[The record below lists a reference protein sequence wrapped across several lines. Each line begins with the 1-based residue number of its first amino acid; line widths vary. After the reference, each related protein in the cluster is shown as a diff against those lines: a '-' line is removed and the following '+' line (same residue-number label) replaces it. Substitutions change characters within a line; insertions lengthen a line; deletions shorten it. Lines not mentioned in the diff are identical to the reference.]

1 MKLKHLAKQVI
12 EEKIQ
17 RLNEVDYEEIFS
29 PETMSLLK
37 KQSKDELVK
46 TGKNLA
52 QMIRTS
58 STLIPEIIA
67 AERPHIDLLEEIA
80 KEIVTQAYPIIK
92 YSKIKINASIGEG
105 ELPKGTPGKEEEEQP
120 NIELPQSTLTGEK
133 KRRIINGI
141 TQGASIRGTFAFLM
155 FREYLDDLG
164 EDMVNRYNEVMKS
177 VFGIFD
183 DENAIAMMLALLAQ
197 GQKSQGGE
205 SEAEFDEETGTLTI
219 NATAICFPMLVHEIV
234 KGLYEILSL
243 QGFGTDAEQNKSIV
257 GKADQL
263 AAEPNDM
270 RFGKFIYDAA
280 NKLYIESGIEDDRVR
295 DFFFTELYKID
306 DETEFIGF
314 VENLVTSKLTSA
326 QKKWAMD
333 TMRDIERDLKADDAG
348 IPNDEDGEDVFTEIK
363 LQPGKTGTEI
373 TTPYRKFTRQFP
385 NKLNIKLGKYNI
397 SGDEPGEKYS
407 WEEASGKLSSV
418 TRNNAESFFNKFNT
432 QPQNIYVGIVYRGMS
447 DYDFK
452 SLPIDNQQKWTET
465 TPNAKSFYIEGN
477 YKDTPIIIS
486 RKSTHNPAAGQTYL
500 ISPYAKLKFHDVKDL
515 PANEILAAL
524 KIPNEKNIKEIKA
537 QPGKTGLKDNRIK
550 LVIQSQTTSPND
562 NKLYGTLYV
571 DDPESNF
578 PKDSIVYSYEP
589 STDHMFLSSIRKEN
603 FDNLPKMLKNKNIPH
618 EYSDLDIVSGIHVDN
633 LSKYFVLKKN
643 MNEIKVQPVNK
654 KIIKP
659 TKKLKIMPF
668 RSYIDMD
675 ASFMEDYILDFG
687 HPIENP
693 IDIKEKDIQ
702 GGYVVNPI
710 DEDSFAD
717 VILDGDYEFYFG
729 NNLRID
735 DILELNDPLSIKSFA
750 EEEAKHLSSNHP
762 EDESFYKEEI
772 IRAIEIIQ
780 DNIPKYRAA
789 EKILND
795 KYTIINDDDF
805 SIILWSDSDN
815 HIIYYEMIYKK
826 DGYFNKD
833 GDLVVYLNP

>member
-120 NIELPQSTLTGEK
+120 NIELPQPTLTGEK

-314 VENLVTSKLTSA
+314 IENLVTNKLTST

-348 IPNDEDGEDVFTEIK
+348 ISNDEDGEDVFTEIK
-363 LQPGKTGTEI
+363 IQPGKTGIFAFLTSEE
-373 TTPYRKFTRQFP
+373 KEW
-385 NKLNIKLGKYNI
+385 IKKQLINF
-397 SGDEPGEKYS
+397 DPG
-407 WEEASGKLSSV
+407 
-418 TRNNAESFFNKFNT
+418 
-432 QPQNIYVGIVYRGMS
+432 
-447 DYDFK
+447 
-452 SLPIDNQQKWTET
+452 
-465 TPNAKSFYIEGN
+465 
-477 YKDTPIIIS
+477 DTPPEDPN
-486 RKSTHNPAAGQTYL
+486 TPLTYTF
-500 ISPYAKLKFHDVKDL
+500 INKGDIEDEIEDGYMTPKDL
-515 PANEILAAL
+515 EIF
-524 KIPNEKNIKEIKA
+524 N
-537 QPGKTGLKDNRIK
+537 
-550 LVIQSQTTSPND
+550 
-562 NKLYGTLYV
+562 
-571 DDPESNF
+571 
-578 PKDSIVYSYEP
+578 SIY
-589 STDHMFLSSIRKEN
+589 
-603 FDNLPKMLKNKNIPH
+603 
-618 EYSDLDIVSGIHVDN
+618 
-633 LSKYFVLKKN
+633 
-643 MNEIKVQPVNK
+643 
-654 KIIKP
+654 
-659 TKKLKIMPF
+659 KKLKDRI
-668 RSYIDMD
+668 YTLNTGYNYQVN
-675 ASFMEDYILDFG
+675 DYPQLRDSVVKSNTDNTNPALNITQSDF
-687 HPIENP
+687 NS
-693 IDIKEKDIQ
+693 
-702 GGYVVNPI
+702 N
-710 DEDSFAD
+710 DES
-717 VILDGDYEFYFG
+717 YFG
-729 NNLRID
+729 AFD
-735 DILELNDPLSIKSFA
+735 KDTGKYIK
-750 EEEAKHLSSNHP
+750 
-762 EDESFYKEEI
+762 
-772 IRAIEIIQ
+772 
-780 DNIPKYRAA
+780 
-789 EKILND
+789 
-795 KYTIINDDDF
+795 
-805 SIILWSDSDN
+805 
-815 HIIYYEMIYKK
+815 
-826 DGYFNKD
+826 YF
-833 GDLVVYLNP
+833 DL

>member
-1 MKLKHLAKQVI
+1 VKLKHLAKQVI

-52 QMIRTS
+52 QMINTS
-58 STLIPEIIA
+58 STLIPELID
-67 AERPHIDLLEEIA
+67 AEQPHIDLLEEIA

-92 YSKIKINASIGEG
+92 YSKIKINASIGKG
-105 ELPKGTPGKEEEEQP
+105 ELPKGAPGEEEEEQP
-120 NIELPQSTLTGEK
+120 KLPQPTLTGEK

-306 DETEFIGF
+306 DETEFIEF
-314 VENLVTSKLTSA
+314 VENLVTSKLTSS

-348 IPNDEDGEDVFTEIK
+348 ISNDDSDEEVFTEIK
-363 LQPGKTGTEI
+363 VQPDKTGINSNLTPEEKEWIKKQLRDFDPGDTPEGNPDIPLTYNFIYKEYIENEI
-373 TTPYRKFTRQFP
+373 KNEDMTSKDLELFNSIYR
-385 NKLNIKLGKYNI
+385 KLGKSKVYTFNSGHDDKVNAYPHLRDSVVKAGVGYNELTI
-397 SGDEPGEKYS
+397 TWSDADPDGAIHFGAFDK
-407 WEEASGKLSSV
+407 
-418 TRNNAESFFNKFNT
+418 NT
-432 QPQNIYVGIVYRGMS
+432 
-447 DYDFK
+447 
-452 SLPIDNQQKWTET
+452 
-465 TPNAKSFYIEGN
+465 GN
-477 YKDTPIIIS
+477 Y
-486 RKSTHNPAAGQTYL
+486 
-500 ISPYAKLKFHDVKDL
+500 
-515 PANEILAAL
+515 
-524 KIPNEKNIKEIKA
+524 
-537 QPGKTGLKDNRIK
+537 
-550 LVIQSQTTSPND
+550 
-562 NKLYGTLYV
+562 TLY
-571 DDPESNF
+571 
-578 PKDSIVYSYEP
+578 
-589 STDHMFLSSIRKEN
+589 
-603 FDNLPKMLKNKNIPH
+603 
-618 EYSDLDIVSGIHVDN
+618 
-633 LSKYFVLKKN
+633 
-643 MNEIKVQPVNK
+643 
-654 KIIKP
+654 
-659 TKKLKIMPF
+659 
-668 RSYIDMD
+668 
-675 ASFMEDYILDFG
+675 
-687 HPIENP
+687 
-693 IDIKEKDIQ
+693 
-702 GGYVVNPI
+702 
-710 DEDSFAD
+710 
-717 VILDGDYEFYFG
+717 
-729 NNLRID
+729 
-735 DILELNDPLSIKSFA
+735 
-750 EEEAKHLSSNHP
+750 
-762 EDESFYKEEI
+762 
-772 IRAIEIIQ
+772 
-780 DNIPKYRAA
+780 
-789 EKILND
+789 
-795 KYTIINDDDF
+795 
-805 SIILWSDSDN
+805 
-815 HIIYYEMIYKK
+815 
-826 DGYFNKD
+826 
-833 GDLVVYLNP
+833 

>member
-92 YSKIKINASIGEG
+92 YSKIKINASIGKG
-105 ELPKGTPGKEEEEQP
+105 ELPKGTPDEEEEEQP
-120 NIELPQSTLTGEK
+120 ELPQPTLTGEK

-333 TMRDIERDLKADDAG
+333 TMKDIERDLKADDAG
-348 IPNDEDGEDVFTEIK
+348 IPNDEDGDDVFT
-363 LQPGKTGTEI
+363 
-373 TTPYRKFTRQFP
+373 
-385 NKLNIKLGKYNI
+385 
-397 SGDEPGEKYS
+397 
-407 WEEASGKLSSV
+407 
-418 TRNNAESFFNKFNT
+418 
-432 QPQNIYVGIVYRGMS
+432 
-447 DYDFK
+447 
-452 SLPIDNQQKWTET
+452 
-465 TPNAKSFYIEGN
+465 
-477 YKDTPIIIS
+477 
-486 RKSTHNPAAGQTYL
+486 
-500 ISPYAKLKFHDVKDL
+500 
-515 PANEILAAL
+515 
-524 KIPNEKNIKEIKA
+524 EIKA

-603 FDNLPKMLKNKNIPH
+603 FDNLPKILKNKNIPH

-654 KIIKP
+654 LIKP
-659 TKKLKIMPF
+659 VKKVKITDKP
-668 RSYIDMD
+668 YIDID
-675 ASFMEDYILDFG
+675 TSFIEDYILDYG
-687 HPIENP
+687 EIDENP
-693 IDIKEKDIQ
+693 LEIYLDNHEIFDTLIRESEYI
-702 GGYVVNPI
+702 N
-710 DEDSFAD
+710 F
-717 VILDGDYEFYFG
+717 ILNGDYGLYF
-729 NNLRID
+729 NSNPQEID
-735 DILELNDPLSIKSFA
+735 NVLTLNDPLNIKDYA
-750 EEEAKHLSSNHP
+750 EEQAKFLSSGNP
-762 EDESFYKEEI
+762 EDESFYKEEMI
-772 IRAIEIIQ
+772 MAIETIQ
-780 DNIPKYRAA
+780 DNIPKYTAA
-789 EKILND
+789 KKILKD
-795 KYTIINDDDF
+795 KFTIISNNEF
-805 SIILWSDSDN
+805 SVILTTSN
-815 HIIYYEMIYKK
+815 MHGKFLYTMILKQ
-826 DGYFNKD
+826 DGYFNKNGEIVLYTD
-833 GDLVVYLNP
+833 PQI

>member
-1 MKLKHLAKQVI
+1 VKLKHLAKQVI

-52 QMIRTS
+52 QMINTS
-58 STLIPEIIA
+58 STLIPELID
-67 AERPHIDLLEEIA
+67 AEQPHIDLLEEIA

-92 YSKIKINASIGEG
+92 YSKIKINASIGKG
-105 ELPKGTPGKEEEEQP
+105 ELPKGAPGEEEEEQP
-120 NIELPQSTLTGEK
+120 KLPQPTLTGEK

-306 DETEFIGF
+306 DETEFIEF
-314 VENLVTSKLTSA
+314 VENLVTSKLTSS

-348 IPNDEDGEDVFTEIK
+348 ISNDDSDEEVFTEIK
-363 LQPGKTGTEI
+363 IQPGKTGI
-373 TTPYRKFTRQFP
+373 NSNLTPEEKEWIKKQLRDFDPGDTPEGNPDIPLTYNFIYRKYIEDEIKDEDMTSKDLELFNSIYR
-385 NKLNIKLGKYNI
+385 KLGKSKVYTFNHGHDDKINAYPHLRDSVVKAGIGYNDI
-397 SGDEPGEKYS
+397 P
-407 WEEASGKLSSV
+407 ALTV
-418 TRNNAESFFNKFNT
+418 TWSDADPDGAIHFGAFDKNT
-432 QPQNIYVGIVYRGMS
+432 
-447 DYDFK
+447 
-452 SLPIDNQQKWTET
+452 
-465 TPNAKSFYIEGN
+465 GN
-477 YKDTPIIIS
+477 Y
-486 RKSTHNPAAGQTYL
+486 
-500 ISPYAKLKFHDVKDL
+500 
-515 PANEILAAL
+515 
-524 KIPNEKNIKEIKA
+524 
-537 QPGKTGLKDNRIK
+537 
-550 LVIQSQTTSPND
+550 
-562 NKLYGTLYV
+562 TLY
-571 DDPESNF
+571 
-578 PKDSIVYSYEP
+578 
-589 STDHMFLSSIRKEN
+589 
-603 FDNLPKMLKNKNIPH
+603 
-618 EYSDLDIVSGIHVDN
+618 
-633 LSKYFVLKKN
+633 
-643 MNEIKVQPVNK
+643 
-654 KIIKP
+654 
-659 TKKLKIMPF
+659 
-668 RSYIDMD
+668 
-675 ASFMEDYILDFG
+675 
-687 HPIENP
+687 
-693 IDIKEKDIQ
+693 
-702 GGYVVNPI
+702 
-710 DEDSFAD
+710 
-717 VILDGDYEFYFG
+717 
-729 NNLRID
+729 
-735 DILELNDPLSIKSFA
+735 
-750 EEEAKHLSSNHP
+750 
-762 EDESFYKEEI
+762 
-772 IRAIEIIQ
+772 
-780 DNIPKYRAA
+780 
-789 EKILND
+789 
-795 KYTIINDDDF
+795 
-805 SIILWSDSDN
+805 
-815 HIIYYEMIYKK
+815 
-826 DGYFNKD
+826 
-833 GDLVVYLNP
+833 

>member
-1 MKLKHLAKQVI
+1 VKLKHLAKQVI

-52 QMIRTS
+52 QMINTS
-58 STLIPEIIA
+58 STLIPELID
-67 AERPHIDLLEEIA
+67 AEQPHIDLLEEIA

-92 YSKIKINASIGEG
+92 YSKIKINASIGKG
-105 ELPKGTPGKEEEEQP
+105 ELSKGAPGEEEEEQP
-120 NIELPQSTLTGEK
+120 KLPQPTLTGEK

-306 DETEFIGF
+306 DETEFIEF
-314 VENLVTSKLTSA
+314 VENLVTSKLTSS

-348 IPNDEDGEDVFTEIK
+348 ISNDDSDEEVFTEIK
-363 LQPGKTGTEI
+363 IQPGKTGMGSNL
-373 TTPYRKFTRQFP
+373 TPEEKEWIKKQLRDFDPGDTPEGNPDIPLTYNFIYRKYIEDEIKDEDMTSKDLELFNSIYR
-385 NKLNIKLGKYNI
+385 KLGKSKVYTFNSGHDDKVNAYPHLRDSVVKAGVGYNDI
-397 SGDEPGEKYS
+397 PALTITWSDADPDGAIHFGAFDK
-407 WEEASGKLSSV
+407 
-418 TRNNAESFFNKFNT
+418 NT
-432 QPQNIYVGIVYRGMS
+432 
-447 DYDFK
+447 
-452 SLPIDNQQKWTET
+452 
-465 TPNAKSFYIEGN
+465 GN
-477 YKDTPIIIS
+477 Y
-486 RKSTHNPAAGQTYL
+486 
-500 ISPYAKLKFHDVKDL
+500 
-515 PANEILAAL
+515 
-524 KIPNEKNIKEIKA
+524 
-537 QPGKTGLKDNRIK
+537 
-550 LVIQSQTTSPND
+550 
-562 NKLYGTLYV
+562 TLY
-571 DDPESNF
+571 
-578 PKDSIVYSYEP
+578 
-589 STDHMFLSSIRKEN
+589 
-603 FDNLPKMLKNKNIPH
+603 
-618 EYSDLDIVSGIHVDN
+618 
-633 LSKYFVLKKN
+633 
-643 MNEIKVQPVNK
+643 
-654 KIIKP
+654 
-659 TKKLKIMPF
+659 
-668 RSYIDMD
+668 
-675 ASFMEDYILDFG
+675 
-687 HPIENP
+687 
-693 IDIKEKDIQ
+693 
-702 GGYVVNPI
+702 
-710 DEDSFAD
+710 
-717 VILDGDYEFYFG
+717 
-729 NNLRID
+729 
-735 DILELNDPLSIKSFA
+735 
-750 EEEAKHLSSNHP
+750 
-762 EDESFYKEEI
+762 
-772 IRAIEIIQ
+772 
-780 DNIPKYRAA
+780 
-789 EKILND
+789 
-795 KYTIINDDDF
+795 
-805 SIILWSDSDN
+805 
-815 HIIYYEMIYKK
+815 
-826 DGYFNKD
+826 
-833 GDLVVYLNP
+833 

>member
-52 QMIRTS
+52 QMINTS
-58 STLIPEIIA
+58 STLIPELID
-67 AERPHIDLLEEIA
+67 AEQPHIDLLEEIA

-92 YSKIKINASIGEG
+92 YSKIKINASIGKG
-105 ELPKGTPGKEEEEQP
+105 ELPKGAPGEEEEEQP
-120 NIELPQSTLTGEK
+120 KLPQPNINLPQPTLTGEK

-280 NKLYIESGIEDDRVR
+280 NKLYVESGIDDDRVR

-306 DETEFIGF
+306 DETEFIEF
-314 VENLVTSKLTSA
+314 VENLVTSKLTSS

-348 IPNDEDGEDVFTEIK
+348 ISNEEGDEDVFTEIK
-363 LQPGKTGTEI
+363 ILPGNAGNAPSLTSEEKNWIEKQLRDFDPGD
-373 TTPYRKFTRQFP
+373 TPEGNPDKPLTYTF
-385 NKLNIKLGKYNI
+385 
-397 SGDEPGEKYS
+397 
-407 WEEASGKLSSV
+407 
-418 TRNNAESFFNKFNT
+418 
-432 QPQNIYVGIVYRGMS
+432 IY
-447 DYDFK
+447 K
-452 SLPIDNQQKWTET
+452 K
-465 TPNAKSFYIEGN
+465 YIEDEIEDGMM
-477 YKDTPIIIS
+477 TS
-486 RKSTHNPAAGQTYL
+486 
-500 ISPYAKLKFHDVKDL
+500 KDL
-515 PANEILAAL
+515 ELFN
-524 KIPNEKNIKEIKA
+524 
-537 QPGKTGLKDNRIK
+537 
-550 LVIQSQTTSPND
+550 
-562 NKLYGTLYV
+562 
-571 DDPESNF
+571 
-578 PKDSIVYSYEP
+578 
-589 STDHMFLSSIRKEN
+589 SIRSK
-603 FDNLPKMLKNKNIPH
+603 LKNKVYTFNNGH
-618 EYSDLDIVSGIHVDN
+618 DDQVDN
-633 LSKYFVLKKN
+633 YPQLQDSVVKAGVD
-643 MNEIKVQPVNK
+643 
-654 KIIKP
+654 
-659 TKKLKIMPF
+659 
-668 RSYIDMD
+668 R
-675 ASFMEDYILDFG
+675 ILTLTVTWSDF
-687 HPIENP
+687 
-693 IDIKEKDIQ
+693 
-702 GGYVVNPI
+702 
-710 DEDSFAD
+710 
-717 VILDGDYEFYFG
+717 
-729 NNLRID
+729 
-735 DILELNDPLSIKSFA
+735 
-750 EEEAKHLSSNHP
+750 
-762 EDESFYKEEI
+762 
-772 IRAIEIIQ
+772 
-780 DNIPKYRAA
+780 
-789 EKILND
+789 
-795 KYTIINDDDF
+795 DDDERPF
-805 SIILWSDSDN
+805 GAFDKTTGRYIKYSNL
-815 HIIYYEMIYKK
+815 
-826 DGYFNKD
+826 
-833 GDLVVYLNP
+833 

>member
-1 MKLKHLAKQVI
+1 MIKKSQIK
-12 EEKIQ
+12 
-17 RLNEVDYEEIFS
+17 EV
-29 PETMSLLK
+29 LLK
-37 KQSKDELVK
+37 YIVPLQKQ
-46 TGKNLA
+46 
-52 QMIRTS
+52 
-58 STLIPEIIA
+58 
-67 AERPHIDLLEEIA
+67 
-80 KEIVTQAYPIIK
+80 YPD
-92 YSKIKINASIGEG
+92 
-105 ELPKGTPGKEEEEQP
+105 
-120 NIELPQSTLTGEK
+120 
-133 KRRIINGI
+133 
-141 TQGASIRGTFAFLM
+141 F
-155 FREYLDDLG
+155 YLG
-164 EDMVNRYNEVMKS
+164 GS
-177 VFGIFD
+177 
-183 DENAIAMMLALLAQ
+183 LALIL
-197 GQKSQGGE
+197 QKHIPARDVKDLDIISPVSFG
-205 SEAEFDEETGTLTI
+205 DLHETK
-219 NATAICFPMLVHEIV
+219 FPYRGM
-234 KGLYEILSL
+234 
-243 QGFGTDAEQNKSIV
+243 
-257 GKADQL
+257 
-263 AAEPNDM
+263 
-270 RFGKFIYDAA
+270 
-280 NKLYIESGIEDDRVR
+280 
-295 DFFFTELYKID
+295 
-306 DETEFIGF
+306 
-314 VENLVTSKLTSA
+314 VTSKKTYHIREIKTCLDFFHNPKA
-326 QKKWAMD
+326 QYVTVKFQGHTIKLSPVNEIIHAKENKIWSPMYKQKQ
-333 TMRDIERDLKADDAG
+333 ENLKQ
-348 IPNDEDGEDVFTEIK
+348 IIKEIFTEIK
-363 LQPGKTGTEI
+363 AQPGKTGLNSKI
-373 TTPYRKFTRQFP
+373 K
-385 NKLNIKLGKYNI
+385 KLDIILGKYNI
-397 SGDEPGEKYS
+397 SGDEIGSKYPWTYAQEK
-407 WEEASGKLSSV
+407 LTPT
-418 TRNNAESFFNKFNT
+418 TRNNAESFFSKL
-432 QPQNIYVGIVYRGMS
+432 NITPTKISIGLVYRGELS
-447 DYDFK
+447 NEEFNNLTDFEK
-452 SLPIDNQQKWTET
+452 INRLETERKT
-465 TPNAKSFYIEGN
+465 KSFYIEGN
-477 YKDTPIIIS
+477 YKDTPIIIA
-486 RKSTHNPAAGQTYL
+486 RKETRSPAAGQTYL
-500 ISPYAKLKFHDVKDL
+500 ISPYAKLKFNDVKDL
-515 PANEILAAL
+515 PTNEILAAL
-524 KIPNEKNIKEIKA
+524 KIPNEGNIEEIKA

-603 FDNLPKMLKNKNIPH
+603 FDNLPKILKNKNIPH

-815 HIIYYEMIYKK
+815 HIIYYELIYKK

>member
-1 MKLKHLAKQVI
+1 VKLKHLAKQVI

-52 QMIRTS
+52 QMINTS
-58 STLIPEIIA
+58 STLIPELID
-67 AERPHIDLLEEIA
+67 AEQPHIDLLEEIA

-92 YSKIKINASIGEG
+92 YSKIKINASIGKG
-105 ELPKGTPGKEEEEQP
+105 ELPKGGNDDEEKNQP
-120 NIELPQSTLTGEK
+120 DIELPQPDINLPQPTLTGEK

-306 DETEFIGF
+306 DETEFIEF
-314 VENLVTSKLTSA
+314 VENLVTNKLTST

-348 IPNDEDGEDVFTEIK
+348 ISNDDSDEEVFT
-363 LQPGKTGTEI
+363 
-373 TTPYRKFTRQFP
+373 
-385 NKLNIKLGKYNI
+385 
-397 SGDEPGEKYS
+397 
-407 WEEASGKLSSV
+407 
-418 TRNNAESFFNKFNT
+418 
-432 QPQNIYVGIVYRGMS
+432 
-447 DYDFK
+447 
-452 SLPIDNQQKWTET
+452 
-465 TPNAKSFYIEGN
+465 
-477 YKDTPIIIS
+477 
-486 RKSTHNPAAGQTYL
+486 
-500 ISPYAKLKFHDVKDL
+500 
-515 PANEILAAL
+515 
-524 KIPNEKNIKEIKA
+524 EIKA
-537 QPGKTGLKDNRIK
+537 QPGKTGVVAPLTSEEKNWIEKQLRDFDSNSTPPGDPNTPVTHTFINKGDIEDDIENEYMTSKDLK
-550 LVIQSQTTSPND
+550 L
-562 NKLYGTLYV
+562 
-571 DDPESNF
+571 F
-578 PKDSIVYSYEP
+578 DSIY
-589 STDHMFLSSIRKEN
+589 RK
-603 FDNLPKMLKNKNIPH
+603 LKNKIYTSNTGYDSQVNNYPQLRNSIVKSNTANANPALDLTQSDFNIDD
-618 EYSDLDIVSGIHVDN
+618 ESYFGAFDKDTGKYIKYSDL
-633 LSKYFVLKKN
+633 
-643 MNEIKVQPVNK
+643 
-654 KIIKP
+654 
-659 TKKLKIMPF
+659 
-668 RSYIDMD
+668 
-675 ASFMEDYILDFG
+675 
-687 HPIENP
+687 
-693 IDIKEKDIQ
+693 
-702 GGYVVNPI
+702 
-710 DEDSFAD
+710 
-717 VILDGDYEFYFG
+717 
-729 NNLRID
+729 
-735 DILELNDPLSIKSFA
+735 
-750 EEEAKHLSSNHP
+750 
-762 EDESFYKEEI
+762 
-772 IRAIEIIQ
+772 
-780 DNIPKYRAA
+780 
-789 EKILND
+789 
-795 KYTIINDDDF
+795 
-805 SIILWSDSDN
+805 
-815 HIIYYEMIYKK
+815 
-826 DGYFNKD
+826 
-833 GDLVVYLNP
+833 

>member
-58 STLIPEIIA
+58 SALIPEIVA

-105 ELPKGTPGKEEEEQP
+105 ELPKGAPGEEEEEQP
-120 NIELPQSTLTGEK
+120 NIELPQPTLTGEK

-306 DETEFIGF
+306 DETEFIEF
-314 VENLVTSKLTSA
+314 IENLVTSKLTSA

-333 TMRDIERDLKADDAG
+333 TMKDIERDLKADDAG
-348 IPNDEDGEDVFTEIK
+348 IPNDEDGEDIFT
-363 LQPGKTGTEI
+363 
-373 TTPYRKFTRQFP
+373 
-385 NKLNIKLGKYNI
+385 
-397 SGDEPGEKYS
+397 
-407 WEEASGKLSSV
+407 
-418 TRNNAESFFNKFNT
+418 
-432 QPQNIYVGIVYRGMS
+432 
-447 DYDFK
+447 
-452 SLPIDNQQKWTET
+452 
-465 TPNAKSFYIEGN
+465 
-477 YKDTPIIIS
+477 
-486 RKSTHNPAAGQTYL
+486 
-500 ISPYAKLKFHDVKDL
+500 
-515 PANEILAAL
+515 
-524 KIPNEKNIKEIKA
+524 EIKA

-603 FDNLPKMLKNKNIPH
+603 FDNLPKILKNKNIPH

-654 KIIKP
+654 LNKPVKKVKITDKP
-659 TKKLKIMPF
+659 
-668 RSYIDMD
+668 YIDID
-675 ASFMEDYILDFG
+675 TSFIEDYILDYG
-687 HPIENP
+687 EIDENP
-693 IDIKEKDIQ
+693 LEIYLDNHEIFDTLIRESEYI
-702 GGYVVNPI
+702 N
-710 DEDSFAD
+710 F
-717 VILDGDYEFYFG
+717 ILNGDYGLYF
-729 NNLRID
+729 NSNPQEID
-735 DILELNDPLSIKSFA
+735 NVLTLNDPLNIKDYA
-750 EEEAKHLSSNHP
+750 EEQAKFLSSRNP
-762 EDESFYKEEI
+762 EDESFYKEEMI
-772 IRAIEIIQ
+772 MAIETIQ
-780 DNIPKYRAA
+780 DNIPKYTAA
-789 EKILND
+789 KKILKD
-795 KYTIINDDDF
+795 KFTIISNNEF
-805 SIILWSDSDN
+805 SVILTTSN
-815 HIIYYEMIYKK
+815 MHGKFLYTMILKQ
-826 DGYFNKD
+826 DGYFNKNGEIVLYTD
-833 GDLVVYLNP
+833 PQI

>member
-1 MKLKHLAKQVI
+1 VKLKHLAKQVI

-58 STLIPEIIA
+58 SALIPEIVA

-105 ELPKGTPGKEEEEQP
+105 ELPKGAPGEEEEEQP
-120 NIELPQSTLTGEK
+120 NIELPQPTLTGEK

-306 DETEFIGF
+306 DETEFIEF
-314 VENLVTSKLTSA
+314 IENLVTSKLTSA

-333 TMRDIERDLKADDAG
+333 TMKDIERDLKADDAG
-348 IPNDEDGEDVFTEIK
+348 IPNDEDGEDIFT
-363 LQPGKTGTEI
+363 
-373 TTPYRKFTRQFP
+373 
-385 NKLNIKLGKYNI
+385 
-397 SGDEPGEKYS
+397 
-407 WEEASGKLSSV
+407 
-418 TRNNAESFFNKFNT
+418 
-432 QPQNIYVGIVYRGMS
+432 
-447 DYDFK
+447 
-452 SLPIDNQQKWTET
+452 
-465 TPNAKSFYIEGN
+465 
-477 YKDTPIIIS
+477 
-486 RKSTHNPAAGQTYL
+486 
-500 ISPYAKLKFHDVKDL
+500 
-515 PANEILAAL
+515 
-524 KIPNEKNIKEIKA
+524 EIKA

-603 FDNLPKMLKNKNIPH
+603 FDNLPKILKNKNIPH

-654 KIIKP
+654 LNKPVKKVKITDKP
-659 TKKLKIMPF
+659 
-668 RSYIDMD
+668 YIDID
-675 ASFMEDYILDFG
+675 TSFIEDYILDYG
-687 HPIENP
+687 EIDENP
-693 IDIKEKDIQ
+693 LEIYLDNHEIFDTLIRESEYI
-702 GGYVVNPI
+702 N
-710 DEDSFAD
+710 F
-717 VILDGDYEFYFG
+717 ILNGDYGLYF
-729 NNLRID
+729 NSNPQEID
-735 DILELNDPLSIKSFA
+735 NVLTLNDPLNIKDYA
-750 EEEAKHLSSNHP
+750 EEQAKFLSSRNP
-762 EDESFYKEEI
+762 EDESFYKEEMI
-772 IRAIEIIQ
+772 MAIETIQ
-780 DNIPKYRAA
+780 DNIPKYTAA
-789 EKILND
+789 KKILKD
-795 KYTIINDDDF
+795 KFTIISNNEF
-805 SIILWSDSDN
+805 SVILTTSN
-815 HIIYYEMIYKK
+815 MHGKFLYTMILKQ
-826 DGYFNKD
+826 DGYFNKNGEIVLYTD
-833 GDLVVYLNP
+833 PQI

>member
-52 QMIRTS
+52 QMINTS

-92 YSKIKINASIGEG
+92 YSKIKINASIGKG
-105 ELPKGTPGKEEEEQP
+105 ELPKGTPGEEEEEQP
-120 NIELPQSTLTGEK
+120 ELPQPTLTGEK

-257 GKADQL
+257 GKVDQL

-280 NKLYIESGIEDDRVR
+280 NKLYVESGIDDDRVR

-333 TMRDIERDLKADDAG
+333 TMKDIERDLKADDAG

-363 LQPGKTGTEI
+363 IQPGKTGISFLTSEEKNWIDKQLRNFNPNSTPLEDPNTPVMHILIYKSEI
-373 TTPYRKFTRQFP
+373 EDEIEDGDMTYKDLKLFNSIY
-385 NKLNIKLGKYNI
+385 NKLKDKIYTSNTGYD
-397 SGDEPGEKYS
+397 SQ
-407 WEEASGKLSSV
+407 V
-418 TRNNAESFFNKFNT
+418 NNY
-432 QPQNIYVGIVYRGMS
+432 PQLR
-447 DYDFK
+447 
-452 SLPIDNQQKWTET
+452 
-465 TPNAKSFYIEGN
+465 
-477 YKDTPIIIS
+477 
-486 RKSTHNPAAGQTYL
+486 
-500 ISPYAKLKFHDVKDL
+500 
-515 PANEILAAL
+515 
-524 KIPNEKNIKEIKA
+524 
-537 QPGKTGLKDNRIK
+537 
-550 LVIQSQTTSPND
+550 
-562 NKLYGTLYV
+562 
-571 DDPESNF
+571 
-578 PKDSIVYSYEP
+578 DSIVKSNTDNTNPALDIIQSDFNSNDESY
-589 STDHMFLSSIRKEN
+589 FGA
-603 FDNLPKMLKNKNIPH
+603 FDKDTGKYVK
-618 EYSDLDIVSGIHVDN
+618 YSDL
-633 LSKYFVLKKN
+633 
-643 MNEIKVQPVNK
+643 
-654 KIIKP
+654 
-659 TKKLKIMPF
+659 
-668 RSYIDMD
+668 
-675 ASFMEDYILDFG
+675 
-687 HPIENP
+687 
-693 IDIKEKDIQ
+693 
-702 GGYVVNPI
+702 
-710 DEDSFAD
+710 
-717 VILDGDYEFYFG
+717 
-729 NNLRID
+729 
-735 DILELNDPLSIKSFA
+735 
-750 EEEAKHLSSNHP
+750 
-762 EDESFYKEEI
+762 
-772 IRAIEIIQ
+772 
-780 DNIPKYRAA
+780 
-789 EKILND
+789 
-795 KYTIINDDDF
+795 
-805 SIILWSDSDN
+805 
-815 HIIYYEMIYKK
+815 
-826 DGYFNKD
+826 
-833 GDLVVYLNP
+833 

>member
-1 MKLKHLAKQVI
+1 VKLKHLAKQVI

-52 QMIRTS
+52 QMINTS

-92 YSKIKINASIGEG
+92 YSKIKINASIGKG
-105 ELPKGTPGKEEEEQP
+105 ELPKEASDEEEEEQP
-120 NIELPQSTLTGEK
+120 NIELPQPDIELPQPTLTGEK

-257 GKADQL
+257 GKVDQL

-280 NKLYIESGIEDDRVR
+280 NKLYVESGIDDDRVR

-314 VENLVTSKLTSA
+314 IENLVTNKLTST

-348 IPNDEDGEDVFTEIK
+348 ISNDEDGEDVFTEIK
-363 LQPGKTGTEI
+363 IQPGKTGIFAFLTSEE
-373 TTPYRKFTRQFP
+373 KEW
-385 NKLNIKLGKYNI
+385 IKKQLINF
-397 SGDEPGEKYS
+397 DPG
-407 WEEASGKLSSV
+407 
-418 TRNNAESFFNKFNT
+418 
-432 QPQNIYVGIVYRGMS
+432 
-447 DYDFK
+447 
-452 SLPIDNQQKWTET
+452 
-465 TPNAKSFYIEGN
+465 
-477 YKDTPIIIS
+477 DTPPEDPN
-486 RKSTHNPAAGQTYL
+486 TPLTYTF
-500 ISPYAKLKFHDVKDL
+500 INKGDIEDEIEDGYMTPKDL
-515 PANEILAAL
+515 EIF
-524 KIPNEKNIKEIKA
+524 N
-537 QPGKTGLKDNRIK
+537 
-550 LVIQSQTTSPND
+550 
-562 NKLYGTLYV
+562 
-571 DDPESNF
+571 
-578 PKDSIVYSYEP
+578 SIY
-589 STDHMFLSSIRKEN
+589 
-603 FDNLPKMLKNKNIPH
+603 
-618 EYSDLDIVSGIHVDN
+618 
-633 LSKYFVLKKN
+633 
-643 MNEIKVQPVNK
+643 
-654 KIIKP
+654 
-659 TKKLKIMPF
+659 KKLKDRI
-668 RSYIDMD
+668 YTLNTGYNYQVN
-675 ASFMEDYILDFG
+675 DYPQLRDSVVKSNTDNANPALNITQSDF
-687 HPIENP
+687 NS
-693 IDIKEKDIQ
+693 
-702 GGYVVNPI
+702 N
-710 DEDSFAD
+710 DES
-717 VILDGDYEFYFG
+717 YFG
-729 NNLRID
+729 AFD
-735 DILELNDPLSIKSFA
+735 KDTGKYIK
-750 EEEAKHLSSNHP
+750 
-762 EDESFYKEEI
+762 
-772 IRAIEIIQ
+772 
-780 DNIPKYRAA
+780 
-789 EKILND
+789 
-795 KYTIINDDDF
+795 
-805 SIILWSDSDN
+805 
-815 HIIYYEMIYKK
+815 
-826 DGYFNKD
+826 YF
-833 GDLVVYLNP
+833 DL

>member
-1 MKLKHLAKQVI
+1 VKLKHLAKQVI

-52 QMIRTS
+52 QMINTS
-58 STLIPEIIA
+58 STLIPELID
-67 AERPHIDLLEEIA
+67 AEQPHIDLLEEIA

-92 YSKIKINASIGEG
+92 YSKIKINASIGKG
-105 ELPKGTPGKEEEEQP
+105 ELPKGASGEVEDEQP
-120 NIELPQSTLTGEK
+120 ELAQPTLTGEK

-306 DETEFIGF
+306 DETEFIEF
-314 VENLVTSKLTSA
+314 VENLVTSKLTSS

-348 IPNDEDGEDVFTEIK
+348 ISNDDSDEEVFTEIK
-363 LQPGKTGTEI
+363 VQSGKTGMGSNLTPKEKDWIKKQLRNFDPGDTPPGDSENPLIYTFIDKNNIKNNDKDLEI
-373 TTPYRKFTRQFP
+373 FNSIIK
-385 NKLNIKLGKYNI
+385 KLGK
-397 SGDEPGEKYS
+397 
-407 WEEASGKLSSV
+407 
-418 TRNNAESFFNKFNT
+418 NKFYTFN
-432 QPQNIYVGIVYRGMS
+432 NGHDSKVGSTPHLHDSVIRADYDNNNPKLTVTWS
-447 DYDFK
+447 DYDPDG
-452 SLPIDNQQKWTET
+452 PIYFGAFDKNT
-465 TPNAKSFYIEGN
+465 GN
-477 YKDTPIIIS
+477 Y
-486 RKSTHNPAAGQTYL
+486 
-500 ISPYAKLKFHDVKDL
+500 
-515 PANEILAAL
+515 
-524 KIPNEKNIKEIKA
+524 
-537 QPGKTGLKDNRIK
+537 
-550 LVIQSQTTSPND
+550 
-562 NKLYGTLYV
+562 TLY
-571 DDPESNF
+571 
-578 PKDSIVYSYEP
+578 
-589 STDHMFLSSIRKEN
+589 
-603 FDNLPKMLKNKNIPH
+603 
-618 EYSDLDIVSGIHVDN
+618 
-633 LSKYFVLKKN
+633 
-643 MNEIKVQPVNK
+643 
-654 KIIKP
+654 
-659 TKKLKIMPF
+659 
-668 RSYIDMD
+668 
-675 ASFMEDYILDFG
+675 
-687 HPIENP
+687 
-693 IDIKEKDIQ
+693 
-702 GGYVVNPI
+702 
-710 DEDSFAD
+710 
-717 VILDGDYEFYFG
+717 
-729 NNLRID
+729 
-735 DILELNDPLSIKSFA
+735 
-750 EEEAKHLSSNHP
+750 
-762 EDESFYKEEI
+762 
-772 IRAIEIIQ
+772 
-780 DNIPKYRAA
+780 
-789 EKILND
+789 
-795 KYTIINDDDF
+795 
-805 SIILWSDSDN
+805 
-815 HIIYYEMIYKK
+815 
-826 DGYFNKD
+826 
-833 GDLVVYLNP
+833 

>member
-58 STLIPEIIA
+58 SDLIPEIIA

-92 YSKIKINASIGEG
+92 YSKIKINASIGKG
-105 ELPKGTPGKEEEEQP
+105 ELPKGTPGEEEEEQP
-120 NIELPQSTLTGEK
+120 ELPQPTLTGEK

-257 GKADQL
+257 GKVDQL

-280 NKLYIESGIEDDRVR
+280 NKLYVESGIDDDRVR

-314 VENLVTSKLTSA
+314 VENLVTNKLTSA

-348 IPNDEDGEDVFTEIK
+348 ISNDEDGEDVFTEIK
-363 LQPGKTGTEI
+363 IQPGKTVGVVAPLTPEEKNWIDKQLIDFDPGDTPEGNPDIPLTYNFIDKGYIESEI
-373 TTPYRKFTRQFP
+373 EDEYMTSKDLELFNSIVQ
-385 NKLNIKLGKYNI
+385 KLGKNKIYTFNSGHDFQIDNYPQLRDSVVKAGIGFNNI
-397 SGDEPGEKYS
+397 PALTVTWSDFDDDGEPFGAFDKNTGQYIKYS
-407 WEEASGKLSSV
+407 
-418 TRNNAESFFNKFNT
+418 NT
-432 QPQNIYVGIVYRGMS
+432 
-447 DYDFK
+447 
-452 SLPIDNQQKWTET
+452 
-465 TPNAKSFYIEGN
+465 
-477 YKDTPIIIS
+477 
-486 RKSTHNPAAGQTYL
+486 GQ
-500 ISPYAKLKFHDVKDL
+500 
-515 PANEILAAL
+515 
-524 KIPNEKNIKEIKA
+524 
-537 QPGKTGLKDNRIK
+537 
-550 LVIQSQTTSPND
+550 
-562 NKLYGTLYV
+562 
-571 DDPESNF
+571 
-578 PKDSIVYSYEP
+578 
-589 STDHMFLSSIRKEN
+589 
-603 FDNLPKMLKNKNIPH
+603 
-618 EYSDLDIVSGIHVDN
+618 
-633 LSKYFVLKKN
+633 
-643 MNEIKVQPVNK
+643 
-654 KIIKP
+654 
-659 TKKLKIMPF
+659 
-668 RSYIDMD
+668 
-675 ASFMEDYILDFG
+675 
-687 HPIENP
+687 
-693 IDIKEKDIQ
+693 
-702 GGYVVNPI
+702 
-710 DEDSFAD
+710 
-717 VILDGDYEFYFG
+717 
-729 NNLRID
+729 
-735 DILELNDPLSIKSFA
+735 
-750 EEEAKHLSSNHP
+750 
-762 EDESFYKEEI
+762 
-772 IRAIEIIQ
+772 
-780 DNIPKYRAA
+780 
-789 EKILND
+789 
-795 KYTIINDDDF
+795 
-805 SIILWSDSDN
+805 
-815 HIIYYEMIYKK
+815 
-826 DGYFNKD
+826 
-833 GDLVVYLNP
+833 

>member
-1 MKLKHLAKQVI
+1 VKLKHLAKQVI

-58 STLIPEIIA
+58 SDLIPEIVA

-120 NIELPQSTLTGEK
+120 NIELPQPTLTGEK

-257 GKADQL
+257 GKVDQL

-280 NKLYIESGIEDDRVR
+280 NKLYVESGIDDDRVR

-363 LQPGKTGTEI
+363 IQPGKTGIFAFLTSEE
-373 TTPYRKFTRQFP
+373 KEW
-385 NKLNIKLGKYNI
+385 IKKQLINF
-397 SGDEPGEKYS
+397 DPG
-407 WEEASGKLSSV
+407 
-418 TRNNAESFFNKFNT
+418 
-432 QPQNIYVGIVYRGMS
+432 
-447 DYDFK
+447 
-452 SLPIDNQQKWTET
+452 
-465 TPNAKSFYIEGN
+465 
-477 YKDTPIIIS
+477 DTPPEDPN
-486 RKSTHNPAAGQTYL
+486 TPLTYTF
-500 ISPYAKLKFHDVKDL
+500 INKGDIEDEIEDGYMTPKDL
-515 PANEILAAL
+515 EIF
-524 KIPNEKNIKEIKA
+524 N
-537 QPGKTGLKDNRIK
+537 
-550 LVIQSQTTSPND
+550 
-562 NKLYGTLYV
+562 
-571 DDPESNF
+571 
-578 PKDSIVYSYEP
+578 SIY
-589 STDHMFLSSIRKEN
+589 
-603 FDNLPKMLKNKNIPH
+603 
-618 EYSDLDIVSGIHVDN
+618 
-633 LSKYFVLKKN
+633 
-643 MNEIKVQPVNK
+643 
-654 KIIKP
+654 
-659 TKKLKIMPF
+659 KKLKDRI
-668 RSYIDMD
+668 YTLNTGYNYQVN
-675 ASFMEDYILDFG
+675 DYPQLRDSVVKSNTDNTNPALNITQSDF
-687 HPIENP
+687 NS
-693 IDIKEKDIQ
+693 
-702 GGYVVNPI
+702 N
-710 DEDSFAD
+710 DES
-717 VILDGDYEFYFG
+717 YFG
-729 NNLRID
+729 AFD
-735 DILELNDPLSIKSFA
+735 KDTGKYIK
-750 EEEAKHLSSNHP
+750 
-762 EDESFYKEEI
+762 
-772 IRAIEIIQ
+772 
-780 DNIPKYRAA
+780 
-789 EKILND
+789 
-795 KYTIINDDDF
+795 
-805 SIILWSDSDN
+805 
-815 HIIYYEMIYKK
+815 
-826 DGYFNKD
+826 YF
-833 GDLVVYLNP
+833 DL

>member
-58 STLIPEIIA
+58 SDLIPEIVA

-92 YSKIKINASIGEG
+92 YSKIKINTSIGKG

-120 NIELPQSTLTGEK
+120 NIELPQPTLTGEK

-306 DETEFIGF
+306 DETEFIEF
-314 VENLVTSKLTSA
+314 IENLVTSKLTSA

-333 TMRDIERDLKADDAG
+333 TMKDIERDLKADDAG
-348 IPNDEDGEDVFTEIK
+348 IPNDEDGEDIFT
-363 LQPGKTGTEI
+363 
-373 TTPYRKFTRQFP
+373 
-385 NKLNIKLGKYNI
+385 
-397 SGDEPGEKYS
+397 
-407 WEEASGKLSSV
+407 
-418 TRNNAESFFNKFNT
+418 
-432 QPQNIYVGIVYRGMS
+432 
-447 DYDFK
+447 
-452 SLPIDNQQKWTET
+452 
-465 TPNAKSFYIEGN
+465 
-477 YKDTPIIIS
+477 
-486 RKSTHNPAAGQTYL
+486 
-500 ISPYAKLKFHDVKDL
+500 
-515 PANEILAAL
+515 
-524 KIPNEKNIKEIKA
+524 EIKA

-603 FDNLPKMLKNKNIPH
+603 FDNLPKILKNKNIPH

>member
-105 ELPKGTPGKEEEEQP
+105 ELPKGAPGEEEEEQP
-120 NIELPQSTLTGEK
+120 NIELPQPTLTGEK

-306 DETEFIGF
+306 DETEFIEF
-314 VENLVTSKLTSA
+314 IENLVTSKLTSA

-333 TMRDIERDLKADDAG
+333 TMKDIERDLKADDAG

-363 LQPGKTGTEI
+363 
-373 TTPYRKFTRQFP
+373 
-385 NKLNIKLGKYNI
+385 
-397 SGDEPGEKYS
+397 
-407 WEEASGKLSSV
+407 
-418 TRNNAESFFNKFNT
+418 
-432 QPQNIYVGIVYRGMS
+432 
-447 DYDFK
+447 
-452 SLPIDNQQKWTET
+452 
-465 TPNAKSFYIEGN
+465 
-477 YKDTPIIIS
+477 
-486 RKSTHNPAAGQTYL
+486 
-500 ISPYAKLKFHDVKDL
+500 
-515 PANEILAAL
+515 
-524 KIPNEKNIKEIKA
+524 A

-550 LVIQSQTTSPND
+550 LVIQRQVESPD
-562 NKLYGTLYV
+562 DDKLYGTLYV
-571 DDPESNF
+571 DNPESNF
-578 PKDSIVYSYEP
+578 PKDPIVYQLDP
-589 STDHMFLSSIRKEN
+589 ITNHIFLSSLKKES
-603 FDNLPKMLKNKNIPH
+603 FDTLPKILQDKNIPYR
-618 EYSDLDIVSGIHVDN
+618 YSDLGIVSGIHIDN
-633 LSKYFVLKKN
+633 LSKYFVLK
-643 MNEIKVQPVNK
+643 
-654 KIIKP
+654 
-659 TKKLKIMPF
+659 
-668 RSYIDMD
+668 
-675 ASFMEDYILDFG
+675 
-687 HPIENP
+687 
-693 IDIKEKDIQ
+693 
-702 GGYVVNPI
+702 
-710 DEDSFAD
+710 
-717 VILDGDYEFYFG
+717 
-729 NNLRID
+729 
-735 DILELNDPLSIKSFA
+735 
-750 EEEAKHLSSNHP
+750 
-762 EDESFYKEEI
+762 
-772 IRAIEIIQ
+772 
-780 DNIPKYRAA
+780 
-789 EKILND
+789 
-795 KYTIINDDDF
+795 
-805 SIILWSDSDN
+805 
-815 HIIYYEMIYKK
+815 
-826 DGYFNKD
+826 
-833 GDLVVYLNP
+833 

>member
-1 MKLKHLAKQVI
+1 VKLKHLAKQVI

-52 QMIRTS
+52 QMINTS
-58 STLIPEIIA
+58 STLIPELID
-67 AERPHIDLLEEIA
+67 AEQPHIDLLEEIA

-92 YSKIKINASIGEG
+92 YSKIKINASIGKG
-105 ELPKGTPGKEEEEQP
+105 ELPKGGNDDEEKNQP
-120 NIELPQSTLTGEK
+120 DIELPQPDINLPQPTLTGEK

-306 DETEFIGF
+306 DETEFIEF
-314 VENLVTSKLTSA
+314 VENLVTSKLTSS

-348 IPNDEDGEDVFTEIK
+348 ISNEEGDEDVFTEVKILPGNTGNAPSLTSEEKNWIEKQLKDFDPGDTPEGNPDEYLYYNFIDKEYIK
-363 LQPGKTGTEI
+363 NEIEEEYMTSKDLEIFDSIYRKLKNKIYAFNMGYNNQAGNYPQLRDSVIKSETYYYGSSLNIMWSDRDDDGVPFGAFDKNTGKYIKYSDLGKVDEVKIQPKNTGVGSKTTLEFYPNKPNIKTISDMYSTISTISTSEI
-373 TTPYRKFTRQFP
+373 TGI
-385 NKLNIKLGKYNI
+385 IK
-397 SGDEPGEKYS
+397 
-407 WEEASGKLSSV
+407 
-418 TRNNAESFFNKFNT
+418 T
-432 QPQNIYVGIVYRGMS
+432 
-447 DYDFK
+447 
-452 SLPIDNQQKWTET
+452 
-465 TPNAKSFYIEGN
+465 
-477 YKDTPIIIS
+477 
-486 RKSTHNPAAGQTYL
+486 
-500 ISPYAKLKFHDVKDL
+500 KDL
-515 PANEILAAL
+515 PPMFADFYIDKNELMMDL
-524 KIPNEKNIKEIKA
+524 EVNSKH
-537 QPGKTGLKDNRIK
+537 
-550 LVIQSQTTSPND
+550 
-562 NKLYGTLYV
+562 
-571 DDPESNF
+571 PERY
-578 PKDSIVYSYEP
+578 DAWV
-589 STDHMFLSSIRKEN
+589 
-603 FDNLPKMLKNKNIPH
+603 
-618 EYSDLDIVSGIHVDN
+618 
-633 LSKYFVLKKN
+633 
-643 MNEIKVQPVNK
+643 
-654 KIIKP
+654 
-659 TKKLKIMPF
+659 KKLKSLNVPNDFRPPF
-668 RSYIDMD
+668 ISNINVEKY
-675 ASFMEDYILDFG
+675 F
-687 HPIENP
+687 N
-693 IDIKEKDIQ
+693 IK
-702 GGYVVNPI
+702 VNPI
-710 DEDSFAD
+710 
-717 VILDGDYEFYFG
+717 
-729 NNLRID
+729 
-735 DILELNDPLSIKSFA
+735 
-750 EEEAKHLSSNHP
+750 
-762 EDESFYKEEI
+762 
-772 IRAIEIIQ
+772 
-780 DNIPKYRAA
+780 
-789 EKILND
+789 
-795 KYTIINDDDF
+795 
-805 SIILWSDSDN
+805 
-815 HIIYYEMIYKK
+815 
-826 DGYFNKD
+826 
-833 GDLVVYLNP
+833 